1 MSDGPDQFPSAR
13 DPSARTAA
21 LGLGLVMAACV
32 VHASTYPFL
41 VDDAYIYFRYA
52 KNWVDGLGP
61 VFNAGEAVEGYTG
74 FLWLAWLRVAMGVG
88 LRPESAAFALGWTCS
103 ALTLVTIYRAWR
115 RWFPDR
121 PAAHALIAPA
131 LLAVHRTFVAW
142 SSGGLETALFTFLV
156 TIGWARRLEERHEP
170 DWFPWS
176 GLFFAAATLTRLE
189 GALFFGLTLAAE
201 AGLALRDPRA
211 GTPRPVRSARLAIG
225 LALFAAPV
233 IAHLLW
239 RHHFYGAWL
248 PNTFHAKVPGTR
260 FEVGLPYLA
269 TFLIEHA
276 AFLVLPIVLAGV
288 IRPGDAGRRAH
299 VAFAWFVVCVY
310 MLYIAAVGGDHF
322 EYRLLHPILP
332 IVALLVADGCSV
344 VEGQVK
350 NGRSVAIVLAV
361 AVALVSGL
369 IPQKL
374 SRPFRPGAKPVT
386 PYLGEMQF
394 GSLARIPPFA
404 QWFDLFNRTY
414 APVAARLAGI
424 RIENLRYGQ
433 NFQLAQ
439 AKQLRVAMDAG
450 LVRRGDVIALGPVG
464 IIPYVTGLTTV
475 DIFGL
480 TDATV
485 ARSPQPGSGLVAH
498 EKQAPWSYLKS
509 RGVAFIPLDSMGFF
523 MSRQDIDRYRKPGSR
538 DFYVAQIGNGFFA
551 FYSTLPRAKI
561 LAMMMTRGFAVHHFK
576 DGEAI
581 GMVGK

>member
-1 MSDGPDQFPSAR
+1 MPDRQRQIDPVR
-13 DPSARTAA
+13 DPSARTAT

-32 VHASTYPFL
+32 AHASTYPFL

-61 VFNAGEAVEGYTG
+61 VFNVGEAVEGYTG
-74 FLWLAWLRVAMGVG
+74 FAWLAWLRVAMGMG
-88 LRPESAAFALGWTCS
+88 LRPETAAFALGWTCS
-103 ALTLVTIYRAWR
+103 VLTLVTIYRAWR

-121 PAAHALIAPA
+121 PVAHALIAPA
-131 LLAVHRTFVAW
+131 LLAVNRTFVAW

-170 DWFPWS
+170 TWIPWS
-176 GLFFAAATLTRLE
+176 GLLFAAATLTRLE
-189 GALFFGLTLAAE
+189 GAMFFAMTLAAE
-201 AGLALRDPRA
+201 AALTLRERRT
-211 GTPRPVRSARLAIG
+211 GHPRPVRPLRFAIG
-225 LALFAAPV
+225 LALFAVPV
-233 IAHLLW
+233 AAHLLW
-239 RHHFYGAWL
+239 RHHVYGAWL
-248 PNTFHAKVPGTR
+248 PNTFYAKVPGWR
-260 FEVGLPYLA
+260 FEIGLPYLA

-276 AFLVLPIVLAGV
+276 AFFVAPIVLAGFV
-288 IRPGDAGRRAH
+288 RPGDACRRAN
-299 VAFAWFVVCVY
+299 VAFAWGVVAAY

-332 IVALLVADGCSV
+332 ILALLVADGCAV
-344 VEGQVK
+344 VEGQIK
-350 NGRSVAIVLAV
+350 NARSAAIALAV

-386 PYLGEMQF
+386 SFLGEMQF
-394 GSLARIPPFA
+394 GTFARIPPFA

-414 APVAARLAGI
+414 APVAAHLAGI

-433 NFQLAQ
+433 NAQIAQ

-450 LVRRGDVIALGPVG
+450 LVRPSDVIALGPVG
-464 IIPYVTGLTTV
+464 IIPYMTGLTTV

-480 TDATV
+480 TDAMV

-498 EKQAPWSYLKS
+498 EKQAPWSYLKK

-523 MSRQDIDRYRKPGSR
+523 QSRQDIDRYRKPGSR

-561 LAMMMTRGFAVHHFK
+561 LEMMMTRGFAVHHFK

>member
-1 MSDGPDQFPSAR
+1 MSVGQSHISPAR

-32 VHASTYPFL
+32 AHASTYPFL

-52 KNWVDGLGP
+52 TNWVDGLGP
-61 VFNAGEAVEGYTG
+61 IFNAGEAVEGYTG
-74 FLWLAWLRVAMGVG
+74 FLWLAWLRVAIGVG
-88 LRPESAAFALGWTCS
+88 IRPETAAFVLGWTCS
-103 ALTLVTIYRAWR
+103 ALTLVTIFRAWR

-121 PAAHALIAPA
+121 PWAHALIAPA
-131 LLAVHRTFVAW
+131 LLAVNRTFVAW

-170 DWFPWS
+170 GSFPWS
-176 GLFFAAATLTRLE
+176 GLLFAAATLTRLE
-189 GALFFGLTLAAE
+189 GALFFAMTLAAE
-201 AGLALRDPRA
+201 AGLVLRDRRA
-211 GTPRPVRSARLAIG
+211 GVAREPRPARFAIS

-248 PNTFHAKVPGTR
+248 PNTFYAKVPGAR
-260 FEVGLPYLA
+260 FDTGLPYLA

-276 AFLVLPIVLAGV
+276 AFFVLPIAVAGI
-288 IRPGDAGRRAH
+288 IRPGDAGRRAN
-299 VAFAWFVVCVY
+299 VLFAWGSVAAYAF
-310 MLYIAAVGGDHF
+310 YIAAVGGDHF
-322 EYRLLHPILP
+322 EYRLLHPIVP
-332 IVALLVADGCSV
+332 IIALLVADGCSV

-350 NGRSVAIVLAV
+350 NGRSVAIALAV
-361 AVALVSGL
+361 SVALVSGL

-394 GSLARIPPFA
+394 GTIARIPPFA
-404 QWFDLFNRTY
+404 HWFDLFNRTY
-414 APVAARLAGI
+414 APVAAHLAGI

-433 NFQLAQ
+433 NSQLAQ
-439 AKQLRVAMDAG
+439 AKHLRVAMDAG
-450 LVRRGDVIALGPVG
+450 LVRRDDVIALGPVG

-498 EKQAPWSYLKS
+498 EKQAPWAYLKK

-523 MSRQDIDRYRKPGSR
+523 LSRQDIDRYRRPGSR

-561 LAMMMTRGFAVHHFK
+561 LEMMMTRGFAVHHFK